1 MRLAI
6 TLVAAMLVACGQ
18 SDKPHKATSAE
29 KKTPTVEEL
38 VADPEQLKKLRQQ
51 CKTDRPT
58 LGELLCNRVAEATRK
73 RFYGDG
79 KRHTHR
85 PKNPPNSE
93 IQQFSNSAI
102 QQFSNSAIQQFASLP
117 ESSVRHADIR
127 RRLRSHSL
135 ARHSANSFFLIDLSA
150 PNGL

>member
-79 KRHTHR
+79 KTPYTP
-85 PKNPPNSE
+85 PKESPKLGLYAGIPEISVSPAPVPPR
-93 IQQFSNSAI
+93 AH
-102 QQFSNSAIQQFASLP
+102 P
-117 ESSVRHADIR
+117 GR
-127 RRLRSHSL
+127 
-135 ARHSANSFFLIDLSA
+135 
-150 PNGL
+150 

>member
-58 LGELLCNRVAEATRK
+58 LGELLCNL
-73 RFYGDG
+73 
-79 KRHTHR
+79 
-85 PKNPPNSE
+85 
-93 IQQFSNSAI
+93 
-102 QQFSNSAIQQFASLP
+102 SLI
-117 ESSVRHADIR
+117 HI
-127 RRLRSHSL
+127 
-135 ARHSANSFFLIDLSA
+135 
-150 PNGL
+150 